1 MHELHEIMA
10 QELVDRGTDR
20 YERVS
25 ARLVDVLNQPFS
37 IAAFEPEDKSQVAID
52 VFCYHDGSFDFEING
67 RELFEREEKP
77 SNLVEPW
84 NAALQEI
91 RRFADNGYV
100 EVRTAPFLGALS
112 PIWMGS
118 GGDTDPNILSALS
131 RRFARRSFSLEPW
144 PASGSSRR

>member
-1 MHELHEIMA
+1 M
-10 QELVDRGTDR
+10 
-20 YERVS
+20 
-25 ARLVDVLNQPFS
+25 
-37 IAAFEPEDKSQVAID
+37 AID